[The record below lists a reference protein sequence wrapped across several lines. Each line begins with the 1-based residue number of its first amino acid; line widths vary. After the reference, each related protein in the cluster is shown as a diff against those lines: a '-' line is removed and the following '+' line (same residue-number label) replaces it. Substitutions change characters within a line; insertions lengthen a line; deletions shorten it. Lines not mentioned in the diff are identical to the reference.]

1 MKILIP
7 FVVFTG
13 LLGFAAKVDAQ
24 PSSPQSVPPAAS
36 PESNRAGAATPA
48 PPQSPD
54 LIALPDG
61 GTDCCDGMGGP
72 EESEDLDLP
81 AIDALL
87 AAATSDQMRWRLPD
101 DSREARRVAPP
112 AQPVLNRITIRF

>member
-13 LLGFAAKVDAQ
+13 LLGFATKVDAQ
-24 PSSPQSVPPAAS
+24 PSSPQSMPPAAS
-36 PESNRAGAATPA
+36 PESSRPGAATPA
-48 PPQSPD
+48 PLQSPD
-54 LIALPDG
+54 PIVLPDSR
-61 GTDCCDGMGGP
+61 TDCCGGMGGP
-72 EESEDLDLP
+72 EENEGLDLS

-87 AAATSDQMRWRLPD
+87 AAPTSDQTRWRLPD
-101 DSREARRVAPP
+101 DRREGRRVAPS

>member
-7 FVVFTG
+7 FAIFTA
-13 LLGFAAKVDAQ
+13 LLGFAARVDAQ
-24 PSSPQSVPPAAS
+24 ASTPQGVPPAAS
-36 PESNRAGAATPA
+36 PEPNRPRAATPA
-48 PPQSPD
+48 PSPSPD
-54 LIALPDG
+54 VALPGG

-72 EESEDLDLP
+72 DGNESLDLS

-87 AAATSDQMRWRLPD
+87 APDTSDQARWRLPD

-112 AQPVLNRITIRF
+112 EQRVLNRITIRF